1 MCGIVGFVDK
11 KIADKK
17 PVIEAM
23 MDTIKHRGPNSS
35 GEIVNEDTPLG
46 FRRLSIID
54 INSGMQPIY
63 NEDKSKAVIFNGEI
77 YNYQG
82 IREELINKGH
92 TFTTETDTEVLLH
105 GFEEWGMEELLKKI
119 RKLVVATNGIPEAI
133 LAAVVAP
140 LICTPLL
147 RFRKQR

>member
-35 GEIVNEDTPLG
+35 GELVNEDTALG

-140 LICTPLL
+140 LNCTPLL

>member
-35 GEIVNEDTPLG
+35 GELVNEDTALG

-54 INSGMQPIY
+54 INSAMQPIY

-105 GFEEWGMEELLKKI
+105 GFEEWGMEELLKKMEVCQMVL
-119 RKLVVATNGIPEAI
+119 KDSFY
-133 LAAVVAP
+133 P
-140 LICTPLL
+140 LEISSCGRSFLL
-147 RFRKQR
+147 